1 MIKDIS
7 INKNSIFRSIF
18 FLFFSAI
25 ILSPYLKIFGAFAIS
40 YIILLSFLVFITIK
54 TMTLVNHSLSINI
67 YLMLFITFI
76 VIYPHIIGLTKGVVD
91 INLVRTQFSILA
103 MVVTGFSIAI
113 MSDIY
118 AKTNIDSLVLT
129 KFFIY
134 AIILNSIVVLLEFL
148 IPSFRSFIESL
159 LIPSSRTDYM
169 VGLRFRGIASAGGA
183 SLSIAHGLSGV
194 LLYYLYRKRL
204 INPIFALVG
213 ILLCFSS
220 LIFIGRS
227 GILLL
232 FVGIFF
238 VHIMIKKT
246 KAKRKISNVIFTFLA
261 FFLIVVFVT
270 NINYL
275 YNMLPSFY
283 QTYSLNLFMNGLEG
297 IQNEGTLNSVIKF
310 IVFPDSYVD
319 LIFGIG
325 NFSGGFEFGYLFPGD
340 PGIMKLSTA
349 YGIPLAFMIY
359 LLIFIWCINLPS
371 GNLKEILF
379 IMIIFFV
386 IFEFKEPFL
395 FKGYSSR
402 IFWTLIGLSL
412 YKQKLISFRRT

>member
-159 LIPSSRTDYM
+159 LIPSTRTDYM

-194 LLYYLYRKRL
+194 LLYYLHRKRL

-246 KAKRKISNVIFTFLA
+246 YAKRKISNVIFTFLA
-261 FFLIVVFVT
+261 FLLIVVFVT

>member
-148 IPSFRSFIESL
+148 IPS
-159 LIPSSRTDYM
+159 
-169 VGLRFRGIASAGGA
+169 
-183 SLSIAHGLSGV
+183 
-194 LLYYLYRKRL
+194 
-204 INPIFALVG
+204 
-213 ILLCFSS
+213 
-220 LIFIGRS
+220 
-227 GILLL
+227 
-232 FVGIFF
+232 
-238 VHIMIKKT
+238 
-246 KAKRKISNVIFTFLA
+246 
-261 FFLIVVFVT
+261 
-270 NINYL
+270 
-275 YNMLPSFY
+275 
-283 QTYSLNLFMNGLEG
+283 
-297 IQNEGTLNSVIKF
+297 
-310 IVFPDSYVD
+310 
-319 LIFGIG
+319 
-325 NFSGGFEFGYLFPGD
+325 
-340 PGIMKLSTA
+340 
-349 YGIPLAFMIY
+349 
-359 LLIFIWCINLPS
+359 
-371 GNLKEILF
+371 
-379 IMIIFFV
+379 
-386 IFEFKEPFL
+386 
-395 FKGYSSR
+395 
-402 IFWTLIGLSL
+402 
-412 YKQKLISFRRT
+412 

>member
-7 INKNSIFRSIF
+7 INKYSIFRSIF

-194 LLYYLYRKRL
+194 LLYYLHRKRL
-204 INPIFALVG
+204 INPIFALFG

-246 KAKRKISNVIFTFLA
+246 NAKRKISNVIFTFLA
-261 FFLIVVFVT
+261 FLLIVVFVT

>member
-194 LLYYLYRKRL
+194 LLYYLHRKRL

-246 KAKRKISNVIFTFLA
+246 YAKRKISNVIFTFLA
-261 FFLIVVFVT
+261 FLLIVVFVT

>member
-40 YIILLSFLVFITIK
+40 YIILLSFLVFITFK
-54 TMTLVNHSLSINI
+54 TMTLVNHSLRINI
-67 YLMLFITFI
+67 YLMLLITFI

-103 MVVTGFSIAI
+103 MIVTGFSIAI

-159 LIPSSRTDYM
+159 LMPSSRTDYM

-246 KAKRKISNVIFTFLA
+246 NAKRKISNVISTFLA
-261 FFLIVVFVT
+261 FLLIIVFVT

-283 QTYSLNLFMNGLEG
+283 QTYSLNLFLNGLEG
-297 IQNEGTLNSVIKF
+297 IQNEGTLNSVINF
-310 IVFPDSYVD
+310 IVFPDSFVD

>member
-67 YLMLFITFI
+67 YIMLFITFI

-118 AKTNIDSLVLT
+118 AKTNNDRLELT

-246 KAKRKISNVIFTFLA
+246 NAKRKISNVIFTFLA
-261 FFLIVVFVT
+261 FLLIVVFVT

-310 IVFPDSYVD
+310 IV
-319 LIFGIG
+319 
-325 NFSGGFEFGYLFPGD
+325 
-340 PGIMKLSTA
+340 
-349 YGIPLAFMIY
+349 
-359 LLIFIWCINLPS
+359 
-371 GNLKEILF
+371 
-379 IMIIFFV
+379 
-386 IFEFKEPFL
+386 
-395 FKGYSSR
+395 
-402 IFWTLIGLSL
+402 
-412 YKQKLISFRRT
+412 

>member
-246 KAKRKISNVIFTFLA
+246 NAKRKISNVIFTFLA
-261 FFLIVVFVT
+261 FLLIVVFVT

>member
-25 ILSPYLKIFGAFAIS
+25 ILSPYLKIFVAFAIS

-246 KAKRKISNVIFTFLA
+246 NAKRKISNVIFTFLA
-261 FFLIVVFVT
+261 FLLIVVFVT

>member
-54 TMTLVNHSLSINI
+54 TMTLVNHPLSINI

-159 LIPSSRTDYM
+159 LIPSTRTDYM

-261 FFLIVVFVT
+261 FFLIVVFFRV
-270 NINYL
+270 IL
-275 YNMLPSFY
+275 YVIFY
-283 QTYSLNLFMNGLEG
+283 
-297 IQNEGTLNSVIKF
+297 
-310 IVFPDSYVD
+310 
-319 LIFGIG
+319 
-325 NFSGGFEFGYLFPGD
+325 
-340 PGIMKLSTA
+340 
-349 YGIPLAFMIY
+349 
-359 LLIFIWCINLPS
+359 
-371 GNLKEILF
+371 NLKLMHVNHPYYASYF
-379 IMIIFFV
+379 
-386 IFEFKEPFL
+386 
-395 FKGYSSR
+395 
-402 IFWTLIGLSL
+402 
-412 YKQKLISFRRT
+412 

>member
-159 LIPSSRTDYM
+159 LIPSTRTDYM

>member
-76 VIYPHIIGLTKGVVD
+76 LIYPHIIGLTKGVVD

-159 LIPSSRTDYM
+159 LIPSTRTDYM

>member
-76 VIYPHIIGLTKGVVD
+76 LIYPHIIGLTKGVVD

-159 LIPSSRTDYM
+159 LIPSTRTDYM

-246 KAKRKISNVIFTFLA
+246 NAKRKISNVIFTFLA
-261 FFLIVVFVT
+261 FLLIVVFVT

>member
-76 VIYPHIIGLTKGVVD
+76 LIYPHIIGLTKGVVD

-159 LIPSSRTDYM
+159 LIPSTRTDYM

-261 FFLIVVFVT
+261 FLLIVVFVT

>member
-40 YIILLSFLVFITIK
+40 YIILLSFLVFITFK

-67 YLMLFITFI
+67 YLMLLITFI

-103 MVVTGFSIAI
+103 MIVTGFSIAI

-159 LIPSSRTDYM
+159 LMPSSRTDYM

-246 KAKRKISNVIFTFLA
+246 NAKRKISNVISTFLA
-261 FFLIVVFVT
+261 FLLIIVFVT

-283 QTYSLNLFMNGLEG
+283 QTYSLNLFLNGLEG
-297 IQNEGTLNSVIKF
+297 IQNEGTLNSVINF
-310 IVFPDSYVD
+310 IVFPDSFVD

-379 IMIIFFV
+379 I
-386 IFEFKEPFL
+386 
-395 FKGYSSR
+395 
-402 IFWTLIGLSL
+402 TLHI
-412 YKQKLISFRRT
+412 

>member
-7 INKNSIFRSIF
+7 INKYSIFRSIF

-246 KAKRKISNVIFTFLA
+246 NAKRKISNVIFTFLA
-261 FFLIVVFVT
+261 FLLIVVFVT

-283 QTYSLNLFMNGLEG
+283 QTYSLNLFLNGLEG

>member
-159 LIPSSRTDYM
+159 LIPSTRTDYM

-246 KAKRKISNVIFTFLA
+246 NAKRKISNVIFTFLA
-261 FFLIVVFVT
+261 FLLIVVFVT